1 MGTKKKTRISLW
13 FDLESSAQD
22 KRTYEFLKEAHSLS
36 ELDMS
41 FGKFVKWFA
50 VEAMM
55 QVALNPNFRE
65 NDDEEVI
72 NTDDTPDLR

>member
-13 FDLESSAQD
+13 FDLENNPQD
-22 KRTYEFLKEAHSLS
+22 IASFNFLKEAHALS
-36 ELDMS
+36 ELDMK

-65 NDDEEVI
+65 NDDVQDD
-72 NTDDTPDLR
+72 TDDTTAE